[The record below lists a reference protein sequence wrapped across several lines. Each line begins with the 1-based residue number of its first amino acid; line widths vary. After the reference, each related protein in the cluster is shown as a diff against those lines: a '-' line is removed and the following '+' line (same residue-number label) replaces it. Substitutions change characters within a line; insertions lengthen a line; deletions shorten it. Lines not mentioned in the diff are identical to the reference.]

1 MLKTHPCR
9 CAENPAL
16 PMFSARPSPASM
28 RASSQIACP
37 LKWACVARCAENP
50 PLPMF
55 SARPFLRTCLLYHA
69 RESTANHVVRGMVRW
84 WPGADAN
91 QQHGPPYTFLEPDPE
106 GCWSPAPSQPHFV
119 RVQMQCAVC
128 FPRALGALGLPNLFF
143 GYSKLVFSSAKF
155 ACDSSG
161 PTALWVMTAALAWRK
176 CW

>member
-16 PMFSARPSPASM
+16 PMFSARPSPISM

-69 RESTANHVVRGMVRW
+69 RESTANPVVWGSGFTVVVSSF
-84 WPGADAN
+84 GGG
-91 QQHGPPYTFLEPDPE
+91 QKLGV
-106 GCWSPAPSQPHFV
+106 PSL
-119 RVQMQCAVC
+119 
-128 FPRALGALGLPNLFF
+128 RALCLDLRYGGSLSALEHGNPHH
-143 GYSKLVFSSAKF
+143 
-155 ACDSSG
+155 SSG
-161 PTALWVMTAALAWRK
+161 QNNNVTATTNMMVLVMFKTTQQKKKHASSRLENRPPGKVEAHST
-176 CW
+176 

>member
-16 PMFSARPSPASM
+16 PMFSARPSPISM

-69 RESTANHVVRGMVRW
+69 RESTANLV
-84 WPGADAN
+84 
-91 QQHGPPYTFLEPDPE
+91 
-106 GCWSPAPSQPHFV
+106 
-119 RVQMQCAVC
+119 VC
-128 FPRALGALGLPNLFF
+128 FRGISTMSFQLVGHFSTAGNSQESLGGDTPEQYAPKP
-143 GYSKLVFSSAKF
+143 YSNTLSIKPPLYGCRNIKLVIHRT
-155 ACDSSG
+155 G
-161 PTALWVMTAALAWRK
+161 PAILGVGRFWGSRSCA
-176 CW
+176 